1 MFVFVLVVVVV
12 AVVVVGWMSV
22 CTQPFLSVI
31 QMGNME
37 VEEVIERHV
46 ATLLMQDQAWIS
58 ASAEFDSFFLPFPS
72 SHHRLQG
79 NVADEA
85 AQYRRAHAR
94 ELGHAHPFSGGMV
107 EWPP

>member
-1 MFVFVLVVVVV
+1 MRTMKISKEHYCCGCCRGCCGCCWRDVGLHP
-12 AVVVVGWMSV
+12 AVWSA
-22 CTQPFLSVI
+22 I

-58 ASAEFDSFFLPFPS
+58 ASAEFDRFSPVFPS

-85 AQYRRAHAR
+85 AQYRRAHVR
-94 ELGHAHPFSGGMV
+94 ELGHA
-107 EWPP
+107 